1 MFFTDDDGAQGV
13 LFGEGKVVVANFE
26 MVNTDI
32 TYAGVL
38 LGEVKEEEKSTI
50 IQLQGKNSEEINTK
64 IRLVFQETK
73 SIDLVIESLKKAKRV
88 IADEEITRII
98 KPEVN

>member
-1 MFFTDDDGAQGV
+1 MFFKDDDGAQGV
-13 LFGEGKVVVANFE
+13 LFGEGKIVVANFE
-26 MVNTDI
+26 MIGAGI

-38 LGEVKEEEKSTI
+38 LGEVKEEESSI
-50 IQLQGKNSEEINTK
+50 IKLQGKNSEEINTK

-73 SIDLVIESLKKAKRV
+73 SIDLLIESLKKAKRV

-98 KPEVN
+98 KPGGN